1 MGRIFLDKKYFF
13 FDIDGTLTDRKTG
26 EIVPSAQEALNKLQ
40 AAGHFVAIATGRAHY
55 KSIDFMNSVGL
66 KNMVC
71 SGGGGLVLDNQLV
84 QNQPLNLADAK
95 ALLAQTEALRLGTLL
110 MLDDSIKVYAKND
123 LFREQVGER
132 REPTEYII
140 DETLDYEKLTEIYK
154 IYVVI
159 SEADEAQLTTK
170 DPLGYVRFM
179 PDYLTIQYDDKYS
192 GIVATINHLKGD
204 LSKVVVFGD
213 DTNDLV
219 MFSPEWT
226 SIAMGNAHPELKKKA
241 DFVTANNVDDGIY
254 LACQKFGWI

>member
-1 MGRIFLDKKYFF
+1 MDKKYFF

-26 EIVPSAQEALNKLQ
+26 EIVPSAQKALDQLQ

-55 KSIDFMNSVGL
+55 KSIDFMRSVGL

-71 SGGGGLVLDNQLV
+71 AGGGALVLDNQLIH
-84 QNQPLNLADAK
+84 NQPLDLVDAK
-95 ALLAQTEALRLGTLL
+95 KLLAQAEALNLGTLL

-132 REPTEYII
+132 REPTEYFI
-140 DETLDYEKLTEIYK
+140 DETLDYDNLTEIYK
-154 IYVVI
+154 IYVAI

-170 DPLGYVRFM
+170 DALGYVRFM
-179 PDYLTIQYDDKYS
+179 RDYLTIQYDDKYS
-192 GIVATINHLKGD
+192 GILATIKHLKGD
-204 LSKVVVFGD
+204 LSEVVVFGD

-226 SIAMGNAHPELKKKA
+226 SIAMGNAHPDLKEKA
-241 DFVTANNVDDGIY
+241 DFVTAKNVDDGIY
-254 LACQKFGWI
+254 KACQKFGWI